1 MRRRPAGAAV
11 PLAVLLAVL
20 AGCSAPAPAPAPAA
34 APTSAPAPAG
44 PSADEQ
50 LCGRSTALATN
61 IRNAAHIL
69 DIGPVLP
76 AAIPLLF
83 LASRQMAAQA
93 GLTNLALGQASTELV
108 AAIDDLDAQSKAGST
123 SAEPTMEKP
132 VQYDTKRLM
141 AATAGLE
148 RACASR

>member
-1 MRRRPAGAAV
+1 MRRAVAGAA
-11 PLAVLLAVL
+11 LLAVVL
-20 AGCSAPAPAPAPAA
+20 GGCGAPSPSPVPAPTPTSTAAPASA
-34 APTSAPAPAG
+34 APTSDA
-44 PSADEQ
+44 Q
-50 LCGRSTALATN
+50 LCGRSAELVTN

-83 LASRQMAAQA
+83 LASRQMAAQ
-93 GLTNLALGQASTELV
+93 GGIISPALSQASTELV
-108 AAIDDLDAQSKAGST
+108 AAIDDLDAQSKAGS
-123 SAEPTMEKP
+123 SATEPTMEKP
-132 VQYDTKRLM
+132 VQYDTRRLM